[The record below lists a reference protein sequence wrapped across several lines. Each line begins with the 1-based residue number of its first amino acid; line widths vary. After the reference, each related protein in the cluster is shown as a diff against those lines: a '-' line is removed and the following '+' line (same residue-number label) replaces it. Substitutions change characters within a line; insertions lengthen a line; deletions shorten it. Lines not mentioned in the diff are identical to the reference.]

1 MALTETEV
9 CMRYITPAL
18 EKSGWD
24 KNKQI
29 LREYSFTD
37 GRVIVRGKLVKRG
50 TPKRAD
56 YILQYK
62 SNIPLAIVEAK
73 KDTLPMGAGMQQGL
87 QYAEILDI
95 PFVYSSNGKG
105 FIEHDR
111 ATGLEKEISLED
123 FPTPDEL
130 WNRFSGHREFT
141 DEQEKLYLQDYFYQ
155 LNSKS
160 PRYYQRVAINRAVEA
175 VAKNQKRILL
185 VMATGT
191 GKTFT
196 AFQIIHRLWKAGEK
210 KRILFLADRNI
221 LVDQTIT
228 GDFSPFGDKMTKIQ
242 RSNISYAH
250 EIYLALYQSMTGTED
265 WQQTFREYSPDFFDL
280 VVIDECHRGSAK
292 DNSAWRVVLEYFNE
306 ATHLG
311 LTATPKEDNDVST
324 QGYFGEPIYSYS
336 LKQGIQDGF
345 LAPYKVIRMG
355 LDKDL
360 MGFRPLKGQTDKYG
374 QVMED
379 REYYGCDFDKD
390 VILEKRHEL
399 VAKEISRYMKEEL
412 KDRFAKTIV
421 FCQDIEHAENM
432 RKALSNENADLVKQ
446 NHKYVMRITG
456 DNPEGKLQLDNFIE
470 PTETYPVIA
479 TTSRLMTTG
488 VDAKT
493 CKLIVIDMNIGSMTE
508 FKQII
513 GRGTRLR
520 PDFNKFYFTIMDFRG
535 ATRIFADPGF
545 DGDPEPID
553 NGGESG
559 EGGDSGETGGG
570 NHPPTGGNTGGD
582 TGGGGRQKFY
592 VNDVEVT
599 LINKRV
605 QYLDANGKLVSES
618 YKDYSK
624 RNIKKQY
631 ATLDDFIKR
640 WSVEEKKQVIYDE
653 LLDQGIVL
661 EELRDEIGKD
671 DIDDFDLICHIAF
684 DMKPLTKAERINNV
698 KKRNYFAKYGEQARE
713 VLEILLD
720 KYMNSNIIDIEDI
733 KILKLDEFK
742 QIGMPGR
749 ILKMFGGKEKYLE
762 TIKEL
767 EAELYRG
774 EVS

>member
-73 KDTLPMGAGMQQGL
+73 KDTLPIGAGMQQGL
-87 QYAEILDI
+87 EYAEILDI

-265 WQQTFREYSPDFFDL
+265 WQQTFREYSSDFFDL

-553 NGGESG
+553 NGGEGG

-640 WSVEEKKQVIYDE
+640 WSDEEKKQVIYDE

-661 EELRDEIGKD
+661 EELRDEIGKG

-720 KYMNSNIIDIEDI
+720 KYMNSNIIDIEDV

-749 ILKMFGGKEKYLE
+749 ILKIFGGKEKYLE

>member
-18 EKSGWD
+18 EESGWD

-62 SNIPLAIVEAK
+62 SNIPLAIIEAK
-73 KDTLPMGAGMQQGL
+73 KDTLPIGAGMQQGL
-87 QYAEILDI
+87 EYAEILDI

-111 ATGLEKEISLED
+111 TTGLEKEISLKD
-123 FPTPDEL
+123 FPTPNEL
-130 WNRFSGHREFT
+130 WKRFSGHKEFT
-141 DEQEKLYLQDYFYQ
+141 GEQEKLYLQDYFYQ

-196 AFQIIHRLWKAGEK
+196 AFQIIHRLWKAGVK

-228 GDFSPFGDKMTKIQ
+228 GDFSPFGDKMIKIQ
-242 RSNISYAH
+242 RGNISHAH

-292 DNSAWRVVLEYFNE
+292 DNSAWRVVLEYFNG

-345 LAPYKVIRMG
+345 LAPYKVVRMG

-360 MGFRPLKGQTDKYG
+360 MGFRPLKGQIDKYG

-379 REYYGCDFDKD
+379 REYYGSDFDKD
-390 VILEKRHEL
+390 LVLEKRHAL

-412 KDRFAKTIV
+412 KDRYAKTIV

-432 RKALSNENADLVKQ
+432 RKALSNENADLVKI

-470 PTETYPVIA
+470 PTETYPVIV
-479 TTSRLMTTG
+479 TTSKLMTTG

-493 CKLIVIDMNIGSMTE
+493 CKLIVIDMNISSMTE

-535 ATRIFADPGF
+535 ATRIFADPNF

-553 NGGESG
+553 NGGEG
-559 EGGDSGETGGG
+559 DEEGKTGRG
-570 NHPPTGGNTGGD
+570 NRPPTGGD
-582 TGGGGRQKFY
+582 TGGDTGTEGRQKFY
-592 VNDVEVT
+592 VDDVEVT

-605 QYLDANGKLVSES
+605 QYLDASGKLVSES
-618 YKDYSK
+618 YKDYTK

-631 ATLDDFIKR
+631 ATLDDFIRR
-640 WSVEEKKQVIYDE
+640 WSEEEKKQVIYDE
-653 LLDQGIVL
+653 LLNQGIIL
-661 EELRDEIGKD
+661 EELRDEISMD

-698 KKRNYFAKYGEQARE
+698 KKRNYFAKYGDQVRE

-720 KYMNSNIIDIEDI
+720 KYMNSNITDIEDV

-762 TIKEL
+762 AVREL
-767 EAELYRG
+767 ETELYRG
-774 EVS
+774 EVI

>member
-73 KDTLPMGAGMQQGL
+73 KDTLPIGAGMQQGL
-87 QYAEILDI
+87 EYAEILDI

-265 WQQTFREYSPDFFDL
+265 WQQTFREYSSDFFDL

-553 NGGESG
+553 NGGEGG

-640 WSVEEKKQVIYDE
+640 WSDEEKKQVIYDE

-720 KYMNSNIIDIEDI
+720 KYMNSNIIDIEDV